1 MIGLTD
7 PQSGVQA
14 FDYNAEG
21 ELTQAAL
28 ANGATTT
35 NSYNENGQ
43 LTSTS
48 TQAGSGVLQS
58 FAYSYNDDGR
68 ITSETDA
75 QSAQTS
81 FDYDALGRLTSF
93 DPPTQPATT
102 YGYDAA
108 GNRTEAGS
116 ATYDYNALNQLTS
129 SSDGTDFS
137 YDPQGRLTEV
147 TNGGQTAS
155 YHYDPLD
162 ELTHFDD
169 GSQST
174 SYTYDGIGRRATT
187 TANGTTET
195 THYGDLSDAAIADTA
210 ADGSVLRS
218 YTQGPGIQSPTQLPR
233 GAKLRHYLLS
243 AGQCPRRCHGAP
255 RRHRRDQLAT
265 NLRPLGR
272 AASGPAQRYGFL
284 GTYER
289 PSDPSSGLVGM
300 GRRQYD
306 PGNGGFTS
314 EDPVIATL
322 GFGVTANRFEYAA
335 DDPQNRTD
343 LHGRNVCDPVHVGPV
358 NVNPINTACEFA
370 DDPVGAACRAV
381 TPIPT
386 PFEDPVCEGASA
398 VAGDAAGAAGD
409 TASRVWGYI
418 YKKALSLLSPPCAAA
433 FKPIPAT
440 ITRVLFGELPPCPPI
455 EDGDP
460 HSPEPPDE
468 TPVLP
473 LPPPGS
479 SPIGRPIFEPV
490 PVYP

>member
-1 MIGLTD
+1 MA
-7 PQSGVQA
+7 SA
-14 FDYNAEG
+14 
-21 ELTQAAL
+21 
-28 ANGATTT
+28 GAR
-35 NSYNENGQ
+35 Q
-43 LTSTS
+43 P
-48 TQAGSGVLQS
+48 
-58 FAYSYNDDGR
+58 
-68 ITSETDA
+68 
-75 QSAQTS
+75 
-81 FDYDALGRLTSF
+81 
-93 DPPTQPATT
+93 PPTAPPRRPITATF
-102 YGYDAA
+102 
-108 GNRTEAGS
+108 RT
-116 ATYDYNALNQLTS
+116 
-129 SSDGTDFS
+129 
-137 YDPQGRLTEV
+137 R
-147 TNGGQTAS
+147 
-155 YHYDPLD
+155 
-162 ELTHFDD
+162 
-169 GSQST
+169 
-174 SYTYDGIGRRATT
+174 
-187 TANGTTET
+187 
-195 THYGDLSDAAIADTA
+195 
-210 ADGSVLRS
+210 
-218 YTQGPGIQSPTQLPR
+218 QSPTQPR
-233 GAKLRHYLLS
+233 T
-243 AGQCPRRCHGAP
+243 AP
-255 RRHRRDQLAT
+255 SFEATRRDPGSRAQHSSLEERSSGTTSYPLANVRGDVTALLDGTAAISSQQIYDPWGGQL
-265 NLRPLGR
+265 
-272 AASGPAQRYGFL
+272 SGPAQRYGFL